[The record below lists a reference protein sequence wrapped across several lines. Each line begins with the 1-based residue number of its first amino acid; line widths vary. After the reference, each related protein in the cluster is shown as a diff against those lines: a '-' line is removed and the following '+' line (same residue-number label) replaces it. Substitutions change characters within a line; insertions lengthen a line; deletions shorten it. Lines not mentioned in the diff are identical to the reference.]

1 MARRPEA
8 ARPEAPA
15 VGTALVP
22 GWLGLLLPVVAAAEV
37 VGRMVVGTPPV
48 GRMVV
53 VVLTDQW
60 GELELT
66 AEEEGVT
73 FEEEGVTMLLLE
85 GVTTGVVVGMVT
97 TGTWVLLLRG
107 QSVTVAAHSVTVVV
121 L

>member
-1 MARRPEA
+1 M
-8 ARPEAPA
+8 
-15 VGTALVP
+15 GTALVL

-48 GRMVV
+48 GRTVV

-73 FEEEGVTMLLLE
+73 FEDEGVTLLLE

-107 QSVTVAAHSVTVVV
+107 QLVTVAAHSVTVVV